1 MYYSLN
7 VSAWR
12 VMLRVVNLMVHKFA
26 GDRRLRTVHFGGTTL
41 ECWNHLLH
49 HLVEEDVSQLG
60 VEEGTKLEGYLKRE
74 EKLELAAEFNIVY
87 VRCDSLEISQYKIQ
101 HIKCCLVKLRI
112 RNTCSETVQAIH
124 HNCWASIWQAT
135 SGLWVFWKFN
145 FSSFRRKRLQF

>member
-1 MYYSLN
+1 MYYSVN
-7 VSAWR
+7 MYAAR

-60 VEEGTKLEGYLKRE
+60 VEEGTKLKGYLRRE

-87 VRCDSLEISQYKIQ
+87 VRCVTVWKYPS
-101 HIKCCLVKLRI
+101 IKY
-112 RNTCSETVQAIH
+112 NT
-124 HNCWASIWQAT
+124 
-135 SGLWVFWKFN
+135 
-145 FSSFRRKRLQF
+145 